1 MSNQEILEK
10 LSQALIDGED
20 LLAADLAKQA
30 LNKGLSAVDILN
42 KGCTPGMMK
51 AGEMFASGLGGASL
65 TDLLMA
71 GEAMQAVLAVIRP
84 HLKAEK
90 SEMAGKLI
98 IGMVEGDLHTIGK
111 SVVISMF
118 ESAGWNVIDLGE
130 DVPLE
135 KFIEIAKQE
144 NPDIIGAASAITG
157 CLDKLK
163 TLKEII
169 DKEKIPVKYMVG
181 GWATGPEFA
190 KNIGAYFA
198 RDALAAVQLA
208 TELMEEAE

>member
-1 MSNQEILEK
+1 MSEEEIFEK
-10 LSQALIDGED
+10 LNQALTEGDD

-30 LNKGLSAVDILN
+30 LKMGISAIDILN

-51 AGEMFASGLGGASL
+51 AGEMYASGLGGASL

-71 GEAMQAVLAVIRP
+71 GEAMQAVLTVIRP

-118 ESAGWNVIDLGE
+118 ESAGWDVIDLGE
-130 DVPLE
+130 DVPLN
-135 KFIEIAKQE
+135 KFIETAKQQ

-190 KNIGAYFA
+190 KSIGAYFA

-208 TELMEEAE
+208 TELMEEA

>member
-1 MSNQEILEK
+1 MSEEEIFEK
-10 LSQALIDGED
+10 LSQSLIDGED
-20 LLAADLAKQA
+20 LLAADLAKEA
-30 LNKGLSAVDILN
+30 LDKGISAIDILN

-51 AGEMFASGLGGASL
+51 AGEMYASGLGGASL

-71 GEAMQAVLAVIRP
+71 GESIQAVLKVIRP
-84 HLKAEK
+84 HLKTEK
-90 SEMAGKLI
+90 SEAAGKMI

-118 ESAGWNVIDLGE
+118 ESAGWDVIDLGE

-135 KFIEIAKQE
+135 KFIETVKQE

-163 TLKEII
+163 ELREII
-169 DKEKIPVKYMVG
+169 DKENLPVKYMVG

-198 RDALAAVQLA
+198 RDALEAVQLA
-208 TELMEEAE
+208 TEIMEEAE

>member
-1 MSNQEILEK
+1 MSEKELLER
-10 LSQALIDGED
+10 LSQALVEGDD

-30 LNKGLSAVDILN
+30 LAKKISAIDILN

-51 AGEMFASGLGGASL
+51 AGEMYASGLGGASL

-71 GEAMQAVLAVIRP
+71 GEAMKAVLEVIRP

-90 SEMAGKLI
+90 SEVAGKLV

-111 SVVISMF
+111 SVVVTMF
-118 ESAGWNVIDLGE
+118 ESAGWEVTDLGE

-135 KFIEIAKQE
+135 KFIQAAKE
-144 NPDIIGAASAITG
+144 KNADIIGAASAITG

-163 TLKEII
+163 TLKEMIER
-169 DKEKIPVKYMVG
+169 EKLPVKYMIG
-181 GWATGPEFA
+181 GWATGPEYA
-190 KNIGAYFA
+190 KAIGAYFA

-208 TELMEEAE
+208 TELMEEA